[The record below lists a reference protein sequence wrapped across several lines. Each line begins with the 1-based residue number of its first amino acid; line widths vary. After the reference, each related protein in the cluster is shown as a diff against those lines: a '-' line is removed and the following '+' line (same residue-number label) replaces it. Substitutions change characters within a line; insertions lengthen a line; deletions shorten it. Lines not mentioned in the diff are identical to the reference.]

1 MKFDKKST
9 ILIATFSTYKGKKR
23 TYTGNLQPMLSF
35 FVPRFKKVVLL
46 DQPHPTSSGV
56 VPLIEIYEKSKLV
69 KKYPLS
75 FFLYQPLYWL
85 CRKRNVIDQT
95 IISFKIRDFLSVLH
109 LGLTLK
115 EKFSL
120 FVGLES
126 INALAGVLLKKLGR
140 VETVA
145 YYVSDFSPKRY
156 PQKWFNDL
164 YLWLDRLA
172 ATHSDFIWDVSAAM
186 HPGRIKAG
194 LSPQKTAPCIR
205 VPNALFPEQINPL
218 PLKKVKPYTF
228 VYMGTLD
235 IDNGSDVAIEALP
248 IILKKFPKTRLH
260 IIGGGNPA
268 FPRRLKRLATK
279 LKVRKYIQFHGFIA
293 DPEKLSK
300 TLSQF
305 SLATAPY
312 RDIPESFRFYG
323 DSTKIRAYFSV
334 GLPVITTHVPP
345 LSKEIVK
352 AGAGVVTKDNAQELA
367 RAILKLF
374 SHKKLYQK
382 YRRAAIAFAQQNTWE
397 NSYGQALTKME
408 KLNAQKN

>member
-1 MKFDKKST
+1 MKFGKNST
-9 ILIATFSTYKGKKR
+9 VLIATFSTYKGKKR
-23 TYTGNLQPMLSF
+23 TYTGNLQAMLSF
-35 FVPRFKKVVLL
+35 FVPRFKKVVLI
-46 DQPHPTSSGV
+46 DQPHPTSSDV
-56 VPLIEIYEKSKLV
+56 VPLIEVYERGKLV

-75 FFLYQPLYWL
+75 SLFYQPLYWL
-85 CRKRNVIDQT
+85 CRKRNVFDQT

-126 INALAGVLLKKLGR
+126 INALAGVLLKKLGQ
-140 VETVA
+140 VKTVA
-145 YYVSDFSPKRY
+145 CYVSDFSPKRY

-164 YLWLDRLA
+164 YLRFDRLT
-172 ATHSDFIWDVSAAM
+172 ATYSDFIWDVSPAM

-194 LSPQKTAPCIR
+194 LDPQKSAPCLR
-205 VPNALFPEQINPL
+205 VPNALFPEQIRPL
-218 PLKKVKPYTF
+218 PLKKIKPYTI

-248 IILKKFPKTRLH
+248 LVLKKTPQARLH
-260 IIGGGNPA
+260 IIGGGDPA
-268 FPRRLKRLATK
+268 FPRRLKKLASK
-279 LKVRKYIQFHGFIA
+279 LKMRKYVKFHDFIS

-305 SLATAPY
+305 YLAVAPY

-345 LSKEIVK
+345 IGKEIVK
-352 AGAGVVTKDNAQELA
+352 AKSGLVVKDNGRALA
-367 RAILKLF
+367 RAIIKF
-374 SHKKLYQK
+374 FANKKLYRQ
-382 YRRAAIAFAQQNTWE
+382 YRQAAIAFAQQNTWE
-397 NSYGQALTKME
+397 NSYGQALKKME
-408 KLNAQKN
+408 KINA